1 MVRESPPPRR
11 PDSLRKWKST
21 MQEKNLRNVNSQ
33 RPTVIE
39 VGGEP
44 LGVVVPAEGGYRFL
58 AVKLPA
64 FAVDGQHFP
73 SIETAHI
80 AVSQAVKDAD
90 AA

>member
-1 MVRESPPPRR
+1 
-11 PDSLRKWKST
+11 
-21 MQEKNLRNVNSQ
+21 MQENSLNRANRE

-44 LGVVVPAEGGYRFL
+44 LGVVVPEADGYRFL

-64 FAVDGQHFP
+64 FPIDGQHFP
-73 SIETAHI
+73 NIELAHL
-80 AVSQAVKDAD
+80 AVANAVREGD

>member
-1 MVRESPPPRR
+1 
-11 PDSLRKWKST
+11 
-21 MQEKNLRNVNSQ
+21 MQENSLNRAETH

-73 SIETAHI
+73 SIETAHL
-80 AVSQAVKDAD
+80 AVSAAVRNSDLV
-90 AA
+90 

>member
-1 MVRESPPPRR
+1 
-11 PDSLRKWKST
+11 
-21 MQEKNLRNVNSQ
+21 MQENSLNRAEAL

-44 LGVVVPAEGGYRFL
+44 LGVVVPTEGGYRFL

-73 SIETAHI
+73 TIEIAH
-80 AVSQAVKDAD
+80 QAVK
-90 AA
+90 AAVENQA